1 MKESLYN
8 ANQTYYMK
16 GKKYKTKD
24 KDTIYWHIKNLDNTI
39 IRYFS

>member
-16 GKKYKTKD
+16 GKNTRLK
-24 KDTIYWHIKNLDNTI
+24 IKILSIGTLKALAI
-39 IRYFS
+39 P